1 MYHSTCASIYHIY
14 LHLSFCISVYPSIYH
29 IYLSYLTFY
38 HIYICLYTII
48 YIGHINELQI
58 TVTAHAC
65 DGLNDPTVAAVNAAS
80 YALLLSK
87 QPWFGPIGCV
97 RVGYIDGRC
106 ALY

>member
-1 MYHSTCASIYHIY
+1 MMAYHSVSMYIFTHLCTNLHVHLFIISIYIF
-14 LHLSFCISVYPSIYH
+14 LSVYLSIH
-29 IYLSYLTFY
+29 L
-38 HIYICLYTII
+38 I

-97 RVGYIDGRC
+97 RVGYIDGRY

>member
-1 MYHSTCASIYHIY
+1 MSYHIYHIY
-14 LHLSFCISVYPSIYH
+14 IY
-29 IYLSYLTFY
+29 
-38 HIYICLYTII
+38 LYTII

-106 ALY
+106 ALYWMIEWMNELLVEYSIN